1 MESSIR
7 PGLYRDLDDWGY
19 SLLTP
24 DEKSDPSQLL
34 MELTRSDE
42 VRLLEGFP
50 VVLSAW
56 LSSEEGSALST
67 KLVEMENGLA
77 SAGEKKRFRLLVAAT
92 WQLLLSQ
99 PELEEKRSLLR
110 DYLKLQDPNLMAE
123 VRAAFA
129 EGRPLNVG
137 RVKLSPER
145 LQTTFGNYVVANR
158 MGKQERLDQQIGR
171 AREIAFNESLSELF
185 SQRQT
190 EIVRKILARQPL
202 TKTEREYFSRV
213 IKKRL
218 AAIANVDLQTLAASM
233 LGRPDAFIRS
243 ELRIDEEK

>member
-7 PGLYRDLDDWGY
+7 PGFYRDLDEWGY
-19 SLLTP
+19 SLFTP
-24 DEKSDPSQLL
+24 DEKSDPAQLL

-56 LSSEEGSALST
+56 LSSEEGSALPA
-67 KLVEMENGLA
+67 KLANTENGLT

-92 WQLLLSQ
+92 WQLLASQ
-99 PELEEKRSLLR
+99 PELEKKRSVLR
-110 DYLKLQDPNLMAE
+110 DYLNSHDPNLMTE
-123 VRAAFA
+123 TRTAFA
-129 EGRPLNVG
+129 EERPLNVG

-145 LQTTFGNYVVANR
+145 LQTSFGNYVLAKR
-158 MGKQERLDQQIGR
+158 LEKQEKLEQQIGR

-190 EIVRKILARQPL
+190 EIIRKILARQTL

-218 AAIANVDLQTLAASM
+218 AAIANADLQTLAASM

-243 ELRIDEEK
+243 EFKIEDEK